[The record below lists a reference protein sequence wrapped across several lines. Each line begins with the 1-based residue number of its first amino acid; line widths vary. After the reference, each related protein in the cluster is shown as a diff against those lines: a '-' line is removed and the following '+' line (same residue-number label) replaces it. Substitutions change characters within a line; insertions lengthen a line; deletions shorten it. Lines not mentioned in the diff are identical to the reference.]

1 MKLAAMLAIG
11 GFASLAIAIAVPT
24 AAAAPPCSASG
35 LATTASGVL
44 AQAGSYLDAHPDA
57 NDVLTAAGTQST
69 GEAEG
74 AIRAY
79 FLAHPG
85 EFLDLQNIARPLTS
99 LRGQCG
105 VSVSPGQLATLF
117 DALA

>member
-1 MKLAAMLAIG
+1 MKLIPMLALG
-11 GFASLAIAIAVPT
+11 AFASLTVAAPT

-35 LATTASGVL
+35 MATTASGVL
-44 AQAGSYLDAHPDA
+44 AQAGAYLDAHPQA

-69 GEAEG
+69 GDAET

-85 EFLDLQNIARPLTS
+85 EFLDLQTIARPLTL
-99 LRGQCG
+99 LRSQCG

-117 DALA
+117 DALS

>member
-1 MKLAAMLAIG
+1 MKLIAMLALG
-11 GFASLAIAIAVPT
+11 AFASLTIAVPT
-24 AAAAPPCSASG
+24 AAAAPPCSAAG
-35 LATTASGVL
+35 MATTASGVL
-44 AQAGSYLDAHPDA
+44 AQAGAYLDAHPEA
-57 NDVLTAAGTQST
+57 NNVLTAAGTQST
-69 GEAEG
+69 GDAEA

-117 DALA
+117 DALT

>member
-1 MKLAAMLAIG
+1 MKLTAMLV
-11 GFASLAIAIAVPT
+11 LAWCAALTVAVPT

-44 AQAGSYLDAHPDA
+44 AQAGAYLDAHPEA
-57 NDVLTAAGTQST
+57 NDVLTTAGTQPT
-69 GEAEG
+69 GDAEG

-79 FLAHPG
+79 FLGHPG

-105 VSVSPGQLATLF
+105 VSVSPGQMAALF
-117 DALA
+117 DALS